1 MKVVKNKIQIDELKK
16 MAEKIDYRTPSH
28 AKKGEARDEA
38 KPQRTEKFKK
48 RWQKLSFFEQ
58 RAHIGS
64 EIQRA
69 INWREK
75 NPEYSKLAFERA
87 LYLLDLTI
95 SDKKNQS
102 RGRLKELLR
111 TREFLVDYFYYENIY
126 KTNDKIWQNYFL
138 AFNWAINK

>member
-1 MKVVKNKIQIDELKK
+1 MRTKKYKISKRVG
-16 MAEKIDYRTPSH
+16 YRT
-28 AKKGEARDEA
+28 K
-38 KPQRTEKFKK
+38 KFKK

-58 RAHIGS
+58 MANIGS

-87 LYLLDLTI
+87 LELIDLTI
-95 SDKKNQS
+95 ADKKNRR

-111 TREFLVDYFYYENIY
+111 TKELLVDYFCFDNVY
-126 KTNDKIWQNYFL
+126 KSSDKIWQNYFL
-138 AFNWAINK
+138 AYNYAARIVQ

>member
-1 MKVVKNKIQIDELKK
+1 MQIIKNKIQIDELKK
-16 MAEKIDYRTPSH
+16 MAEKRSIGY
-28 AKKGEARDEA
+28 
-38 KPQRTEKFKK
+38 QTEKFKK

-58 RAHIGS
+58 MAHLGS
-64 EIQRA
+64 EIQRT

-75 NPEYSKLAFERA
+75 NPEYSQLAFERA

-95 SDKKNQS
+95 SDKKNQT
-102 RGRLKELLR
+102 RARLKELLR
-111 TREFLVDYFYYENIY
+111 TREMLVDYFCYENIY